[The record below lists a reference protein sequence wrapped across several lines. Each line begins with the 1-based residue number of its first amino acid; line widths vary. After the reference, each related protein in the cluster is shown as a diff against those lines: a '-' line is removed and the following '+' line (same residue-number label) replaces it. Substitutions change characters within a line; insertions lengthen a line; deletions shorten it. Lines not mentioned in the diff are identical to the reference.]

1 MSQFNVGTYVL
12 YKGLSHLVVETGEL
26 IKVVNLNSDNPNVKL
41 NVKPTK
47 LTVREDIPA
56 AITLNCS
63 GKTYMVTV
71 DNVIISMLTLR
82 VMKWATN
89 DLSYKAIIDIA
100 NKLRNPVSKPP
111 IGVMPRY
118 LWNEQRL
125 NDLVTATE
133 EYREANFDVPQE
145 WIEETY
151 DLLRKSFDDDDDESA
166 KYEWDESV
174 D

>member
-1 MSQFNVGTYVL
+1 MSQFNVGTYVS

-26 IKVVNLNSDNPNVKL
+26 IKIVNLHSDNPNVKL

-47 LTVREDIPA
+47 LTVREEIPA

-63 GKTYMVTV
+63 GKSYMVTV

-82 VMKWATN
+82 VMKWTTN
-89 DLSYKAIIDIA
+89 DLSYRAIITIA
-100 NKLRNPVSKPP
+100 NKLRNPESKPP
-111 IGVMPRY
+111 IGVIPRN

-133 EYREANFDVPQE
+133 AYREGNFDVPQE
-145 WIEETY
+145 WIEEIY
-151 DLLRKSFDDDDDESA
+151 DLSKETFDEDEA
-166 KYEWDESV
+166 DKYEWDGEDV
-174 D
+174 